1 MRSNALRD
9 GTHWAIEDLLDS
21 LSHEGVSDEWAAEH
35 ASLSRVASYPTVET
49 LSTEDI
55 ALGELRAWALGRV
68 DDDDE
73 HDAADVLVDCA
84 RAELVQQRRGGGI
97 A

>member
-9 GTHWAIEDLLDS
+9 GTHLAIEDLLDS

-49 LSTEDI
+49 LATEDI
-55 ALGELRAWALGRV
+55 ALGELRAWALGRL
-68 DDDDE
+68 DEEE